1 MLCEFEAIDD
11 GRVASDYFSV
21 VAGVGGPGQ
30 ISGLFLGVYNLKL
43 KFHLS
48 RCEWGLLVCIMRIVF

>member
-1 MLCEFEAIDD
+1 MLSEFEAIDD

-43 KFHLS
+43 KFHFC
-48 RCEWGLLVCIMRIVF
+48 RGEWSLLAWIMRIGF